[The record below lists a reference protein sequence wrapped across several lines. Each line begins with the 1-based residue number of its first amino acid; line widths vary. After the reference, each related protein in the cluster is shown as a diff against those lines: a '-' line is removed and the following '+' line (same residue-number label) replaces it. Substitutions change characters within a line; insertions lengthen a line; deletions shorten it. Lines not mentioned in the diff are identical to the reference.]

1 MNANELADKL
11 EDDYWDSRANKVML
25 ESAKML
31 IQQQDRIGVLEA
43 NHKIQL
49 DINEKALQYIS
60 DLEKGLES
68 SINLNKAQAERN
80 TDNEPVAW
88 MTAQGIQDVCT
99 VNEKEEM
106 GNDFDDYIIPL
117 YTHPSEH
124 DLGVA
129 EAIGF
134 DKGYKAASTQFDTQ
148 LHPAKT
154 LTEDTE
160 CQYCKQGCIRCD
172 ARKLLTDEEI
182 MELWYPLDL
191 HDEAWVD
198 DAVLR
203 DFARAI
209 LKKAS
214 EK

>member
-1 MNANELADKL
+1 MN
-11 EDDYWDSRANKVML
+11 
-25 ESAKML
+25 
-31 IQQQDRIGVLEA
+31 
-43 NHKIQL
+43 
-49 DINEKALQYIS
+49 
-60 DLEKGLES
+60 
-68 SINLNKAQAERN
+68 
-80 TDNEPVAW
+80 NEPVAW

-134 DKGYKAASTQFDTQ
+134 DKGYKAAT
-148 LHPAKT
+148 AKT
-154 LTEDTE
+154 
-160 CQYCKQGCIRCD
+160 
-172 ARKLLTDEEI
+172 LTDEEI
-182 MELWYPLDL
+182 IEIGN
-191 HDEAWVD
+191 
-198 DAVLR
+198 AVTNLI
-203 DFARAI
+203 DSNEGWIEFARAI